1 MRLIMVRHGEPD
13 YQRDCLT
20 ERGRRQAEAAAER
33 LAREGITEIYASPMG
48 RAAETAACTAKRC
61 ALPVETLEFMHE
73 ISWGGEG
80 VPEGGHPWS
89 LSYLMIA
96 EDNFE
101 FLRDNWREHPYFRK
115 NQATADFDRVSA
127 RFDAFLEDRG
137 YRHEGRRFF
146 CTAEE
151 NRTIALFSHGGSGA
165 CVLAHLLSLPFPWVL
180 TVMPY
185 DFTSIIILEF
195 PHCPGQYVH
204 PRLELFND
212 VAHLAG
218 AVSGPVFQRKPD

>member
-1 MRLIMVRHGEPD
+1 MRLIMLRHGEPN
-13 YQRDCLT
+13 YQKDCLT

-48 RAAETAACTAKRC
+48 RAAETASFTAKRC
-61 ALPVETLEFMHE
+61 ALPVETLEYMHE

-80 VPEGGHPWS
+80 VPDEGHPWD

-96 EDNFE
+96 EENFE
-101 FLRDNWREHPYFRK
+101 FLGDNWRQHRYFRH
-115 NQATADFDRVSA
+115 NEATAHFDRISA
-127 RFDAFLEDRG
+127 QFDAFLEARG

-165 CVLAHLLSLPFPWVL
+165 CVLAHLLSLPFPYVL

-195 PHCPGQYVH
+195 PHEPGQYVH

-212 VAHLAG
+212 VGHLAG
-218 AVSGPVFQRKPD
+218 AASGPVFQREPD